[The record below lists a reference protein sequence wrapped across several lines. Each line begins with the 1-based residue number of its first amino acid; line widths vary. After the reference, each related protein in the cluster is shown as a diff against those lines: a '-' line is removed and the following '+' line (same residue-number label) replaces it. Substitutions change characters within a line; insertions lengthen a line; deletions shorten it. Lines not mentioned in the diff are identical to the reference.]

1 MNHQSSVVN
10 HQSSVI
16 NHQSSII
23 NHQSMKR
30 LLSIELQKL
39 WKNRASKA
47 LIISYFVI
55 LCFISL
61 IASIEFTIGGVPF
74 RIAEQGIFNFPFI
87 WHFNTYVAGLLKI
100 FLAVVIVSMMANEYS
115 YGTLKQNLIDGLS
128 KKEFVLS
135 KFLVVALFAL
145 GSTFFI
151 FLLSVILGYS
161 FSSYT
166 ELSIVL
172 TDVDYLLAYLV
183 KLLGFFSFCLFLG
196 ILVKRSAFALGFL
209 ILWSI
214 IEWILYGIMKWG
226 LFKGTEIAES
236 VSRFFPLESMSL
248 LIFNPARRLSVIR
261 NAEQQAGI
269 TNENIYEVNYLQIL
283 IVLIWTALFIYWSY
297 RLLKKRDL

>member
-1 MNHQSSVVN
+1 
-10 HQSSVI
+10 
-16 NHQSSII
+16 
-23 NHQSMKR
+23 MKR

-39 WKNRASKA
+39 WQNLASKA

-61 IASIEFTIGGVPF
+61 IASIEFNIGGASF

-128 KKEFVLS
+128 KKEFILS
-135 KFLVVALFAL
+135 KLLVVVLFAL

-166 ELSIVL
+166 ELSVVL
-172 TDVDYLLAYLV
+172 TDVDYLLAYFV

-209 ILWSI
+209 ILWNI
-214 IEWILYGIMKWG
+214 IEWILYGVMKWS
-226 LFKGTEIAES
+226 LFRGTEIAES
-236 VSRFFPLESMSL
+236 ISRFFPLESMSL
-248 LIFNPARRLSVIR
+248 LIFNPARRMSVIR
-261 NAEQQAGI
+261 NVEQQAGI
-269 TNENIYEVNYLQIL
+269 TNQNVYDVNYFQIL
-283 IVLIWTALFIYWSY
+283 IVLAWTTLFIYWSY